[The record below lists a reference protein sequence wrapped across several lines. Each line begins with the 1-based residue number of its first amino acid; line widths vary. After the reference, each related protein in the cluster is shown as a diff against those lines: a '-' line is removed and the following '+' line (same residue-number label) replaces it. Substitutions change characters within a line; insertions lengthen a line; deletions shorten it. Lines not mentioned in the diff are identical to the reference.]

1 MHVLP
6 VSAVGSLEVLQLPP
20 AVLHVK
26 LTGNSRWS
34 IGVKVFSGD
43 NELYRQTQ
51 SAPPAHTRARIIS

>member
-1 MHVLP
+1 MHLCVP

-34 IGVKVFSGD
+34 IGVKV
-43 NELYRQTQ
+43 
-51 SAPPAHTRARIIS
+51 